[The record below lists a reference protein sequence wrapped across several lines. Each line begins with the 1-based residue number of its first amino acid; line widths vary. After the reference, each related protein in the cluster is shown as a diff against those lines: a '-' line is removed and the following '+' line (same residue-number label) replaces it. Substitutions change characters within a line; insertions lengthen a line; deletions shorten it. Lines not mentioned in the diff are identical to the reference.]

1 MTSFVDL
8 AGATGAD
15 APFTETV
22 ATALDRN
29 LFAAF
34 EGDSTAIAAGVRLSN
49 TAIAD
54 GGISGR
60 ALAGGFATTSS
71 TQLFDYLAIKGSR
84 SFQSSSNDQTTQES
98 FIAKAGVYRIKLT
111 ANPIAS
117 ASSSAF
123 SCGLNI
129 NGTLIAQT
137 ASTSGTTPQVLDAVY
152 TIAANS
158 TLSIT
163 SLRIGGAS
171 ATALNHE
178 CIAQV
183 YTNEIF
189 SEPQRSMSWG
199 YNYNTSARYAIT
211 FRTS

>member
-8 AGATGAD
+8 AGATGPD

-29 LFAAF
+29 LFAAM

-84 SFQSSSNDQTTQES
+84 SFQSSSNDVTTEEN
-98 FIAKAGVYRIKLT
+98 FIAKAGVYRIALL
-111 ANPIAS
+111 ANAIQS
-117 ASSSAF
+117 GSSSSLA
-123 SCGLNI
+123 CGLNI
-129 NGTLIAQT
+129 NGTLVAQT
-137 ASTSGTTPQVLDAVY
+137 ASTTGVQYQLLDNVY
-152 TIAANS
+152 TIPANS
-158 TLSIT
+158 TISIT
-163 SLRIGGAS
+163 SLRKGGS
-171 ATALNHE
+171 SSTPFNHQ
-178 CIAQV
+178 CLCQI

-199 YNYNTSARYAIT
+199 YNYNTSARYVIT
-211 FRTS
+211 FRTT

>member
-29 LFAAF
+29 LFAAM
-34 EGDSTAIAAGVRLSN
+34 EGDSTAVAAGVRLSN

-71 TQLFDYLAIKGSR
+71 TQLFDYFRIKGSR
-84 SFQSSSNDQTTQES
+84 SFQSSSNDQTTEES

-117 ASSSAF
+117 ASSVSFA
-123 SCGLNI
+123 CALNI
-129 NGTLIAQT
+129 NGTLVAQT
-137 ASTSGTTPQVLDAVY
+137 ASTSGTTAQVLDAVY

-158 TLSIT
+158 RVSIT
-163 SLRIGGAS
+163 SLRISGAS
-171 ATALNHE
+171 TMNHE

-211 FRTS
+211 FRTT

>member
-29 LFAAF
+29 LFAAM
-34 EGDSTAIAAGVRLSN
+34 EGDSTAIAAGVRLTN
-49 TAIAD
+49 LAIAD

-71 TQLFDYLAIKGSR
+71 TQLFDFQKIKGSR
-84 SFQSSSNDQTTQES
+84 TFNTSSSNRETEKS

-111 ANPIAS
+111 ATPIQS
-117 ASSSAF
+117 ASGSSF
-123 SCGLNI
+123 QCRLLI
-129 NGTLIAQT
+129 NGVLVAQT
-137 ASTSGTTPQVLDAVY
+137 ASTSGTTTQQLNAVY

-158 TLSIT
+158 EIQIQSYRVAG
-163 SLRIGGAS
+163 SSGS
-171 ATALNHE
+171 VLNHS
-178 CIAQV
+178 CIMQI

-199 YNYNTSARYAIT
+199 YNYNTAARYAIT
-211 FRTS
+211 FRTT

>member
-8 AGATGAD
+8 AGATGPD

-29 LFAAF
+29 LFAAM

-54 GGISGR
+54 GAISGR

-98 FIAKAGVYRIKLT
+98 FIAKAWRIQ
-111 ANPIAS
+111 N
-117 ASSSAF
+117 
-123 SCGLNI
+123 
-129 NGTLIAQT
+129 QT
-137 ASTSGTTPQVLDAVY
+137 DCKSNRISVIKFFFLWFKYQWNLDY
-152 TIAANS
+152 SDSKHKRHN
-158 TLSIT
+158 
-163 SLRIGGAS
+163 
-171 ATALNHE
+171 ATG
-178 CIAQV
+178 
-183 YTNEIF
+183 
-189 SEPQRSMSWG
+189 S
-199 YNYNTSARYAIT
+199 
-211 FRTS
+211 

>member
-29 LFAAF
+29 LFAAM

-71 TQLFDYLAIKGSR
+71 TQLFDYFRIKGSR
-84 SFQSSSNDQTTQES
+84 SFQSSSNDQTTEES

-117 ASSSAF
+117 ASSVSFA
-123 SCGLNI
+123 CALNI
-129 NGTLIAQT
+129 NGTLVAQT
-137 ASTSGTTPQVLDAVY
+137 ASTSGTTAQVLDAVY

-158 TLSIT
+158 RVSIT
-163 SLRIGGAS
+163 SLRISGAS
-171 ATALNHE
+171 TMNHE

-211 FRTS
+211 FRTT

>member
-8 AGATGAD
+8 AGATGPD

-29 LFAAF
+29 LFAAM

-60 ALAGGFATTSS
+60 ALAGGVATNGS
-71 TQLFDYLAIKGSR
+71 TQLFDYLVIKGNR
-84 SFQSSSNDQTTQES
+84 SFQSSSNDVTTEES
-98 FIAKAGVYRIKLT
+98 FIAKAGNYRIILV
-111 ANPIAS
+111 ANAIGS
-117 ASSSAF
+117 GSSSSLA
-123 SCGLNI
+123 CGLNI
-129 NGTLIAQT
+129 NGALVAQT
-137 ASTSGTTPQVLDAVY
+137 PSTTGIDYQILDQVYA
-152 TIAANS
+152 IPANS
-158 TLSIT
+158 TISIT
-163 SLRIGGAS
+163 SLRKGGS
-171 ATALNHE
+171 STTAFNQQCLGG
-178 CIAQV
+178 I

-199 YNYNTSARYAIT
+199 YNYNTAARYAIT